1 MLRIDPQ
8 HLDQPVKIHV
18 CKDKTLTARAPGEP
32 VFNEVAIPV
41 FSVRDMSEAT
51 NLIILVS
58 RVQYEEHPLLPNQP
72 WFKITL
78 DGALDFKQ
86 ELDLKD
92 LPAVQAKLLVAYER
106 MARVAEE
113 KESGKDNA

>member
-1 MLRIDPQ
+1 MKRIDPQ
-8 HLDQPVKIHV
+8 HLQQPVKIHV
-18 CKDKTLTARAPGEP
+18 CRDKTLTARNPGEP
-32 VFNEVAIPV
+32 VFNGRALPV

-78 DGALDFKQ
+78 DGARDFLR
-86 ELDLKD
+86 ELELSD
-92 LPAVQAKLLVAYER
+92 LPAVQKKLLAAYER
-106 MARVAEE
+106 MKLVSAE
-113 KESGKDNA
+113 KESGKDSA